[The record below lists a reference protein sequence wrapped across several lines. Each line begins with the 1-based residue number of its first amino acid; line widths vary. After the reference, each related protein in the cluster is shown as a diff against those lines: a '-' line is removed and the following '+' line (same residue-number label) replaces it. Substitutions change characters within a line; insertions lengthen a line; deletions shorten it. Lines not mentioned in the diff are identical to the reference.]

1 MKFALVNG
9 QRREA
14 EPKLV
19 GECIVCGCR
28 LIPRCG
34 QVRVQHWS
42 HKANPRCDEW
52 WETETFWHREWKNKF
67 PSEWQEVVH
76 KAENGERH
84 IADVKTL
91 QGHVIEFQHSFI
103 GMNERLSRESFYQSI
118 TWVIDGLR
126 NTRTRSLFYKAMET
140 AGSHRRFS
148 ELRVVH
154 SSAIRLLEIWSDST
168 AHVVFDMGGET
179 LWWLFP
185 ESDRSWSYLTS
196 IDRTSFINLH
206 LQIESTQLDGFIEK
220 YRQLLITRGNWPSLR
235 DYYFFSEK

>member
-1 MKFALVNG
+1 
-9 QRREA
+9 
-14 EPKLV
+14 
-19 GECIVCGCR
+19 
-28 LIPRCG
+28 
-34 QVRVQHWS
+34 
-42 HKANPRCDEW
+42 
-52 WETETFWHREWKNKF
+52 
-67 PSEWQEVVH
+67 
-76 KAENGERH
+76 
-84 IADVKTL
+84 
-91 QGHVIEFQHSFI
+91 
-103 GMNERLSRESFYQSI
+103 MNERLSRESFYQSI

-235 DYYFFSEK
+235 DYYFFLEK